1 VSEGCGLGE
10 ERLGGRRTEEREE
23 SGGAG
28 QIPMNDEALVL
39 ERATGMS
46 AWEGGARLRWL
57 RRGREENGRNGD
69 GMVAVAFEKRLS
81 GARQRGKRGVGRRGR
96 VHVEAGEGRKG
107 GPGMAVG
114 SSSGA
119 VAVRTGEGGGHGRRG
134 RTWLT
139 SGTGARWDP
148 VLAVGCGRAKGRE
161 AWRRW
166 GADRWAWAARHR
178 AA

>member
-46 AWEGGARLRWL
+46 AWERGARLRWL

-96 VHVEAGEGRKG
+96 VHVEAGEGD
-107 GPGMAVG
+107 
-114 SSSGA
+114 
-119 VAVRTGEGGGHGRRG
+119 GGGGWHGG
-134 RTWLT
+134 Q
-139 SGTGARWDP
+139 
-148 VLAVGCGRAKGRE
+148 
-161 AWRRW
+161 
-166 GADRWAWAARHR
+166 
-178 AA
+178 